1 MLSFPD
7 DPDDEIPAC
16 RDDLEQELGDVVIS
30 IETAERQADEQ
41 GHSLW
46 HELEVL
52 SIHGYLHLSGYDHE
66 TDNGEMMRLQGQLVR
81 ELCEEVR

>member
-7 DPDDEIPAC
+7 DLDDGSPSPSVDDE
-16 RDDLEQELGDVVIS
+16 RELGDVVIS
-30 IETAERQADEQ
+30 VETAERQADEQ

-46 HELEVL
+46 HELQLL

-66 TDNGEMMRLQGQLVR
+66 TDSGEMMQLQGRLVR
-81 ELCEEVR
+81 ELCEGDR